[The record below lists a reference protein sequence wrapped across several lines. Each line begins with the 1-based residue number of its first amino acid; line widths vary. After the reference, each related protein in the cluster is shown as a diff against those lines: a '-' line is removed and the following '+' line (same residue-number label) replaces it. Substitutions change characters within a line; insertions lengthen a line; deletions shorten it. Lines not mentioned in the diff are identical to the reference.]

1 MEPVKKLE
9 LERSPG
15 TNKQTGTRKLLEP
28 TNRLEPKTAGTNK
41 QIKTKTARTR
51 ASAETNLLKN
61 FGTGNSWNHQARE
74 PNVQRAFKTKKLN
87 QPWDELTLN
96 IELGKVLLKS
106 IKSEC

>member
-28 TNRLEPKTAGTNK
+28 TNRLEPKTAGTTNRLEPKTAETNK
-41 QIKTKTARTR
+41 QIETKTARTR
-51 ASAETNLLKN
+51 ASAKTKLLKN

-74 PNVQRAFKTKKLN
+74 PNVRRAFETKKLN
-87 QPWDELTLN
+87 GTVVGQF
-96 IELGKVLLKS
+96 
-106 IKSEC
+106 